1 MLATGL
7 FDARALF
14 ALVVVVGELPAAA
27 AATRGFLPLFLVG
40 GRLTPAAGADGST
53 VVLVTGRLPVTLTT
67 VVAVVAKGA
76 VAAGAAVVVAVTG
89 GADATAR
96 GADAGTETIA
106 ITGTGGVDSVAGVT
120 VVAAVDMGTGTA
132 AVMMVP
138 VVVPAL
144 IASAAFLASF
154 SNIAP
159 MFVLFFSTI
168 AETGG
173 RGDAC
178 SVEGVDE
185 ASTTADGAEAVV
197 GATAGAS
204 TAAALTVVVVVL
216 FATADEAGGGGGLAF
231 G

>member
-14 ALVVVVGELPAAA
+14 VLVAAVGVLPAAAA

-40 GRLTPAAGADGST
+40 GRLTPAAGAGADGST
-53 VVLVTGRLPVTLTT
+53 VVLVTGRLPVTLTN
-67 VVAVVAKGA
+67 VVAVGA
-76 VAAGAAVVVAVTG
+76 EAAVVVAVTG

-96 GADAGTETIA
+96 GADATARGADAGTDTVA
-106 ITGTGGVDSVAGVT
+106 ITGTGGVASVTGVT
-120 VVAAVDMGTGTA
+120 VVAAVDAGTG
-132 AVMMVP
+132 MMVP

-159 MFVLFFSTI
+159 MFVLFFST
-168 AETGG
+168 TGG
-173 RGDAC
+173 RGDTC

-185 ASTTADGAEAVV
+185 ASPTADGAEAVV

-204 TAAALTVVVVVL
+204 TAAAALTVVVVVL